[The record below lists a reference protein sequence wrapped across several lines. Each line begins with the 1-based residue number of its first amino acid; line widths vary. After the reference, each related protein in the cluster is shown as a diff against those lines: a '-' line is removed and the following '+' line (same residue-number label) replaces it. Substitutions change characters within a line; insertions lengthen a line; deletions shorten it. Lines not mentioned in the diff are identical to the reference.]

1 MLQRA
6 VLALGL
12 LAGVNAFSPH
22 IKLGKRQ
29 DSKPRERL
37 FVGVPEDVDLKWY
50 PCSTEVLPIKY
61 ECARLSVPLDYKNPK
76 NGLRAIIP
84 IIKAPADPTVPYK
97 GSVLTNPGGPGEL
110 GTEFIYNVDFATHI
124 ASHIV
129 GPGWDI
135 IGFDPRGIG
144 YSIPYGSCELVP
156 GTFEPDRQNATV
168 VPKQTKNPAVRPRGS
183 SSIISNDEV
192 VYGLLL
198 PDDPPSWKP
207 TAYAVADLTS
217 SQCLNYTGAYNQ
229 ASQHMNTIVVATD
242 MLEIAKALAREKH
255 ECEDTAVVNFFA
267 ISYGT
272 VIGQYFATLYPNRVG
287 KFYLDGVVDVVSL
300 VAQDSRNTT
309 LSHADKAWS
318 QFFTACAKA
327 GPDSCSFYT
336 GRNSHAIRDRFN
348 ALTLKLNATRYEL
361 EENPNAEKVT
371 QILAALKQVI
381 FTSLYVAWASWP
393 PVADFFVA
401 VEPLLASDNPTDW
414 DFDALMALYAQL
426 VAAQTGPTGPVTDIP
441 ESYPQ
446 VVCTDSID
454 VRGEEITLEEE
465 QAWKQVSRIGGYTS
479 LSNKIL
485 CTEWQIRPS
494 WEWYG
499 PVGGATKTPILFG
512 ATILDPITPYEN
524 AEKARKLFKGAKMIY
539 VDEVGHTTFNTRN
552 TCGFSHV
559 LAYFQDGTLP
569 DHNNR
574 CAAEVPPFF

>member
-1 MLQRA
+1 MLRSA
-6 VLALGL
+6 VIAVSL
-12 LAGVNAFSPH
+12 LVGVNALSPQVR
-22 IKLGKRQ
+22 LGKRQ
-29 DSKPRERL
+29 DPEPRERL
-37 FVGVPEDVDLKWY
+37 FVNVPEGVDLKWY
-50 PCSTEVLPIKY
+50 PCSAKVLPIKY
-61 ECARLSVPLDYKNPK
+61 ECARLSVPLDYKDPN

-110 GTEFIYNVDFATHI
+110 GTEFIYDVDFATHI
-124 ASHIV
+124 SSDIV

-144 YSIPYGSCELVP
+144 YSIPYGSCELIP

-168 VPKQTKNPAVRPRGS
+168 LPKSSQKVAVKRRGS
-183 SSIISNDEV
+183 SSIESNDEV

-207 TAYAVADLTS
+207 TAYGIADLTAL
-217 SQCLNYTGAYNQ
+217 QCVNYTGAYNQ
-229 ASQHMNTIVVATD
+229 ASQHMNTVVVATD

-255 ECEDTAVVNFFA
+255 ECEETFIVNYFA

-272 VIGQYFATLYPNRVG
+272 VIGQYFATLYPDHVG
-287 KFYLDGVVDVVSL
+287 RFYLDGVVDVASL

-309 LSHADKAWS
+309 LSHTDKAWS
-318 QFFTACAKA
+318 QFFTACANA
-327 GPDSCSFYT
+327 GPDRCSFYT
-336 GRNSHAIRDRFN
+336 GHNSHAIRDRFN

-361 EENPNAEKVT
+361 EEDPNAEKVT
-371 QILAALKQVI
+371 QILAALKQLI

-401 VEPLLASDNPTDW
+401 VEPLLASNDPADW
-414 DFDALMALYAQL
+414 DLDALMDLYNQILAS
-426 VAAQTGPTGPVTDIP
+426 QTPPTGPVDEVP

-454 VRGEEITLEEE
+454 
-465 QAWKQVSRIGGYTS
+465 
-479 LSNKIL
+479 IL

-524 AEKARKLFKGAKMIY
+524 AEKARTLFKGAKMIY
-539 VDEVGHTTFNTRN
+539 VDEVAHTTFNTRN
-552 TCGFSHV
+552 TCGFGHV
-559 LAYFQDGTLP
+559 VAYFQDGTLP
-569 DHNNR
+569 GHENR